1 MILTQT
7 KRKITS
13 NLPEE
18 KSFQISTTAK
28 AFEILSSGLYN
39 NKEAAV
45 IRELACNA
53 YDAHL
58 DAKNS
63 DPFEVFFPTELDPT
77 FVVKDYG
84 TGMSENDIYELYT
97 TYFGSDKTESNIF
110 TGALGLGSKSPFAI
124 ADQFTVENRYKGT
137 KSTFICFISED
148 GVPTISKLNEKKT
161 DEQNGMSIVVP
172 VPEKRVVNLLK
183 KEAPKLLSVFKH
195 PPICHNIEK
204 IKSVF
209 DKTVIKG
216 KGWTLIKS
224 NDWNKT
230 SFLQANVR
238 YQIDN
243 DKLLELVK
251 EVYTE
256 DSPQFYKVY
265 LMKDALYNA
274 DTEFLIETSNGDLN
288 FTASREELALNA
300 KTKKVIV
307 DRLFASIDE
316 YIEVTQKEIDSKT
329 TIQEVLDTS
338 QDSQFFLLKL
348 HISKVKNNSYYNYVS
363 GSYNPNCSKMSDYLQ
378 TIFTFKNKNIITYMM
393 FSIPS
398 DECHKIYKYEIAKI
412 HVKKVKYN
420 YDLKRY
426 INSYMR
432 FFFVRPDDNFNKNN
446 SILRAHVLKHN
457 WKAYV
462 IIDQTMKQYFPDTVV
477 FEDVSKLEDIRE
489 KKVGGAALYFTKE
502 LPLVANKRIDIP
514 SKFSYSTLYELQ
526 EEYEGLSTI
535 YTIRDSSDRKSVL
548 VNDYSITRNEIY
560 NNSIIRK
567 LRGSV
572 AFAKYV
578 ENNFFPCVISVN
590 KAESKSK
597 KFLAL
602 ENMISLE
609 TILQYVAN
617 RSKHKLENALYNKSV
632 YSKMESSVDSN
643 NFTYKV
649 SQYLENNGIADFITK
664 HYPLINEYV
673 DIMKNHSNTRNDL
686 DNFSLFITY
695 KFLVSPTIT
704 AKVDTKVKSIVDEV
718 KKIVTDYPLLPMIE
732 TYGYNNS
739 TREAILDYFKN
750 KI

>member
-7 KRKITS
+7 KKKITS
-13 NLPEE
+13 NLPGE

-58 DAKNS
+58 DASNPE
-63 DPFEVFFPTELDPT
+63 PFEVFFPTELDPT
-77 FVVKDYG
+77 LVVKDYG
-84 TGMSENDIYELYT
+84 TGMSEKNIYELYT

-124 ADQFTVENRYKGT
+124 ADQFTVKNRYKGT

-148 GVPTISKLNEKKT
+148 GVPTISKLNEEKT
-161 DEQNGMSIVVP
+161 DEKNGMSIVVP
-172 VPEKRVVNLLK
+172 VPEKRVINLLK
-183 KEAPKLLSVFKH
+183 QEAPKLLSVFKR
-195 PPICHNIEK
+195 PPICHNISE

-209 DKTVIKG
+209 NKTVIKG
-216 KGWTLIKS
+216 KGWTLISS
-224 NDWNKT
+224 NSYNKT

-238 YQIDN
+238 YQIEN
-243 DKLLELVK
+243 DKILELVK

-256 DSPQFYKVY
+256 DSPEFYKVY

-307 DRLFASIDE
+307 DRLLASIND

-329 TIQEVLDTS
+329 TIQEVLDIA
-338 QDSQFFLLKL
+338 QDKQFFILKL
-348 HISKVKNNSYYNYVS
+348 HINKIKQNYYYNYVS
-363 GSYNPNCSKMSDYLQ
+363 GSYNPDCEKMSKFLQ
-378 TIFTFKNKNIITYMM
+378 VLFTFKNKNIVNYIM
-393 FSIPS
+393 FDIPS
-398 DECHKIYKYEIAKI
+398 EECSKIYKYEIAKI
-412 HVKKVKYN
+412 HVKKIKYTYGVK
-420 YDLKRY
+420 KY
-426 INSYMR
+426 INNYMK

-446 SILRAHVLKHN
+446 SILRAHVLKHD

-462 IIDQTMKQYFPDTVV
+462 IIDRTMKQYFPDTVI
-477 FEDVSKLEDIRE
+477 FEDISKLEDIRE
-489 KKVGGAALYFTKE
+489 KRIRGSAKYFTRE
-502 LPLVANKRIDIP
+502 MSLVANTHIDIP
-514 SKFSYSTLYELQ
+514 SKFSYNTLYDLQ
-526 EEYEGLSTI
+526 EEYEGRSI
-535 YTIRDSSDRKSVL
+535 VYTIRDSSDRKSVL
-548 VNDYSITRNEIY
+548 VNNYSITRNEIY
-560 NNSIIRK
+560 SNEIIRK
-567 LRGSV
+567 LRNSP
-572 AFAKYV
+572 AFSKYV
-578 ENNFFPCVISVN
+578 NTNFFPCVISVN

-602 ENMISLE
+602 KNMISLE
-609 TILQYVAN
+609 TVLQYIAN
-617 RSKHKLENALYNKSV
+617 KSKHKLEEAMYNKSV
-632 YSKMESSVDSN
+632 YKKMEASVDSN

-649 SQYLENNGIADFITK
+649 STYLENNNIADFITK
-664 HYPLINEYV
+664 HYPLINDFVE
-673 DIMKNHSNTRNDL
+673 IMSNHSDTRNDL

-695 KFLVSPTIT
+695 KFLVSPTVT
-704 AKVDTKVKSIVDEV
+704 SKVDTKVKGIVDEMN
-718 KKIVTDYPLLPMIE
+718 KIVTDYPLLPMLE
-732 TYGYNNS
+732 TYGHNNKVK
-739 TREAILDYFKN
+739 EAILDYFEN